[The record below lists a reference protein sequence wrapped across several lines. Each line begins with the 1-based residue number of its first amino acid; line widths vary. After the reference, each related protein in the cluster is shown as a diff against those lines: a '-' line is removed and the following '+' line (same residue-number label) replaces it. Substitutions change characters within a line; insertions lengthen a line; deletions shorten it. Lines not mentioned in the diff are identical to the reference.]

1 MNGPSSHIGD
11 LGNIKTDSNG
21 VAFVNKLKRD
31 SLSVMCSGSGFSVLG
46 RSLGL
51 SDAKDDY
58 GLGGTYESLAHGSSG
73 KVIACGV
80 IGLANKD
87 NNYETR
93 EIREKME
100 ALNRAK
106 NPGSDKEES
115 DESSSSTTQKA
126 H

>member
-1 MNGPSSHIGD
+1 NGPTSHIGD

-31 SLSVMCSGSGFSVLG
+31 SLSVMCDASGYNYSVLG

-51 SDAKDDY
+51 SDSKDDY
-58 GLGGTYESLAHGSSG
+58 GLGGTYDSLAHGSSG
-73 KVIACGV
+73 KIIACGV

-93 EIREKME
+93 EVREKME
-100 ALNRAK
+100 ALARAK
-106 NPGSDKEES
+106 VPGSGANGV
-115 DESSSSTTQKA
+115 TTSA
-126 H
+126 SA